1 MDGTYRRVEIVETE
15 ALDFLIH
22 LQGCEFLTGREEQA
36 LSARCTPYR
45 GFRTIDD
52 KRFACDDI
60 RKPRFSVMPGPFPRA
75 DRQR

>member
-1 MDGTYRRVEIVETE
+1 MDGTYRRVETVETE
-15 ALDFLIH
+15 ALDLLIH
-22 LQGCEFLTGREEQA
+22 LQGCEFSIGREEQT

-45 GFRTIDD
+45 GVRTIDD

-60 RKPRFSVMPGPFPRA
+60 RKPRFSIMPGSFPCA